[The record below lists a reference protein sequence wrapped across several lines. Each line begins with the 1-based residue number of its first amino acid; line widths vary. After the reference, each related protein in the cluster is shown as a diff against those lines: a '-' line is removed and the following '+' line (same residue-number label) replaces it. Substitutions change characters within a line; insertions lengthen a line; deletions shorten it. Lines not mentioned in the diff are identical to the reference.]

1 MALSISTLFTFIIVL
16 LVVGLL
22 IWLAFYVLDNV
33 PIPAPFNRIIRVV
46 IVVVAVLILIV
57 FLLNLA
63 GIGGGIR
70 LTSLENPLYNTS
82 YYIGL
87 LKSHLTF

>member
-1 MALSISTLFTFIIVL
+1 MTFSISTLFTLIIVL

-33 PIPAPFNRIIRVV
+33 PIPEPFNRIIRVV

-63 GIGGGIR
+63 GIGGGVR
-70 LTSLENPLYNTS
+70 LSGALAPLVT
-82 YYIGL
+82 GWG
-87 LKSHLTF
+87 

>member
-1 MALSISTLFTFIIVL
+1 MAFSISTLFTLIIVL

-33 PIPAPFNRIIRVV
+33 PIPEPFNRIIRVV

-63 GIGGGIR
+63 GIGGGIK
-70 LTSLENPLYNTS
+70 LSMALLAPLVTA
-82 YYIGL
+82 
-87 LKSHLTF
+87 